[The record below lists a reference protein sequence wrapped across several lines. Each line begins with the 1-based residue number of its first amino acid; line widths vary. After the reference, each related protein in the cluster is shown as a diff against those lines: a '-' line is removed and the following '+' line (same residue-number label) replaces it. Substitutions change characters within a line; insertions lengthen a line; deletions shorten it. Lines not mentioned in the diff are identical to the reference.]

1 MTTRPSLLWLSPRS
15 ANGFQ
20 RYPHPET
27 NALDLSA
34 PEKLIEVFT
43 TNPSQNKPT
52 NPTSHI
58 SSPSST
64 TNPSLSPEQQL
75 TAVISEFVRQWYAK
89 SGLVSKSGAL
99 TNLSTQTDSQ
109 SDEIAIVDFVPV
121 LGLLAFLGFVVYD
134 NREVLQRT
142 LEGRFVW
149 FIWSL
154 GVLFVAYS
162 GVFHSVIHR
171 MPMFYFS
178 PHHGLYLFHPSGR
191 RQFVLEGLL
200 SGSWSF
206 CVSLGAFSIVEIMPM
221 ERSRFARNEIFWY
234 SMVIIGISYSILYVT
249 FIGKNKWLNA

>member
-1 MTTRPSLLWLSPRS
+1 MTTRPSLLWLPSRS
-15 ANGFQ
+15 ATGFQ

-43 TNPSQNKPT
+43 TTTSLSQATTP
-52 NPTSHI
+52 
-58 SSPSST
+58 ST
-64 TNPSLSPEQQL
+64 TTTPSLSPEQQL
-75 TAVISEFVRQWYAK
+75 TAVISEFVRQWYVK

-99 TNLSTQTDSQ
+99 TNSNTQTDHQ
-109 SDEIAIVDFVPV
+109 SDELAMADFVPA

-149 FIWSL
+149 FVWSL

-171 MPMFYFS
+171 MSMFYFS
-178 PHHGLYLFHPSGR
+178 PHHGLYLFYPGAR

-221 ERSRFARNEIFWY
+221 ERSRLARNEIFWY
-234 SMVIIGISYSILYVT
+234 SLVLIGISYTIVYTT
-249 FIGKNKWLNA
+249 FISKNKWLNA

>member
-1 MTTRPSLLWLSPRS
+1 MTARPSLLWLPPRS
-15 ANGFQ
+15 ATGFQ

-43 TNPSQNKPT
+43 RNPNQNQPTHPTAPIISQT
-52 NPTSHI
+52 T
-58 SSPSST
+58 T
-64 TNPSLSPEQQL
+64 TNPSLSPEQQIV
-75 TAVISEFVRQWYAK
+75 AVIGEFVRQWYVK
-89 SGLVSKSGAL
+89 SDLVSKSGAL
-99 TNLSTQTDSQ
+99 NTNTQTDFQ
-109 SDEIAIVDFVPV
+109 SEELAVADFVPV

-134 NREVLQRT
+134 NRKVLQRT

-149 FIWSL
+149 FMWSL

-171 MPMFYFS
+171 MSMFYFS

-221 ERSRFARNEIFWY
+221 ERSLLARNEIFWY
-234 SMVIIGISYSILYVT
+234 SLMIIGISYSILYMT
-249 FIGKNKWLNA
+249 FISKNKWLNA